1 MAFARWSGPLQSD
14 WSLDESVKRLKR
26 LHYVLKRVHETLTA
40 RITAE
45 PIYELKTAFSHHA
58 YICAEQVSL
67 IRRRVGEMREPPLG
81 LDKVPHP
88 ALERLMD
95 EVVCAPTT
103 EELLVGV
110 YQVVLPAVIAAC
122 ERLKNDAHPLAD
134 APIGSSRETDRIRAG
149 RCRAIR

>member
-1 MAFARWSGPLQSD
+1 MERAVESD
-14 WSLDESVKRLKR
+14 WNLDESVKRLKR
-26 LHYVLKRVHETLTA
+26 LHYVLKRIHETLTA

-45 PIYELKTAFSHHA
+45 PIYELKTTFSHHA

-103 EELLVGV
+103 VELLVGV
-110 YQVVLPAVIAAC
+110 YQVVLRAASGTA
-122 ERLKNDAHPLAD
+122 RQKLTLLK
-134 APIGSSRETDRIRAG
+134 
-149 RCRAIR
+149 